1 MRKTGHDAAGS
12 SILYLL
18 SGFLTGRRKA
28 ACAVEDRL
36 VGEEGGTIVD
46 CVDVASVQVVLEE
59 YVGFS
64 ETLLIRLILLCVD
77 LLHI

>member
-12 SILYLL
+12 SILYLPF
-18 SGFLTGRRKA
+18 GFLTGRRKA
-28 ACAVEDRL
+28 ACVVEDRL
-36 VGEEGGTIVD
+36 AGEEGGTIVD
-46 CVDVASVQVVLEE
+46 CVDVASVQVVLEA

-64 ETLLIRLILLCVD
+64 ETFLIRLILRCVD